1 MCNEMLT
8 SWIVDMSK
16 PVYRYMRQKQFEK
29 EPKSKLMERLT
40 QMNVIPDLIAPG
52 LNPTVQVNINLP
64 EGSIEPGVF
73 IKPEQVKG
81 SLIDFF
87 FKKKLMLYV

>member
-1 MCNEMLT
+1 
-8 SWIVDMSK
+8 MSK

-81 SLIDFF
+81 SWIDNL
-87 FKKKLMLYV
+87 KKKLMLYV